1 MPEYHKLSTGPA
13 SLAIWRIGEDE
24 EQLKQYIGGDSFP
37 VLAQFQN
44 EKRRM
49 EWLATRCCLKMLG
62 YNDPIIYAPNKRP
75 ILSSGRVELSI
86 SHSFPMVTV
95 LVSTNF
101 QVGIDIES
109 LDRNYERIADKFL
122 TMGEYTWVNVKDTR
136 QMAIIW
142 CAKEALYKLPG
153 MQGVNS
159 FVDMTVLPI
168 GKPDSHGRFRMRVRV
183 RGIIYSYSLEYLFL
197 PDHLLTWV
205 ASPKNLLLQ
214 ATDKNA

>member
-13 SLAIWRIGEDE
+13 SLAIWKIEEDE

-44 EKRRM
+44 EKRRL
-49 EWLATRCCLKMLG
+49 EWLASRCCLKMLG
-62 YNDPIIYAPNKRP
+62 YNDPIIYARNKRP
-75 ILSSGRVELSI
+75 MLSSGRVELSI
-86 SHSFPMVTV
+86 SHSFPLVTV
-95 LVSTNF
+95 LVSPSF
-101 QVGIDIES
+101 HVGVDIES

-122 TMGEYTWVNVKDTR
+122 TLGEYTWVDVKDTR
-136 QMAIIW
+136 QMAIVW

-159 FVDMTVLPI
+159 FVDMTVLPL
-168 GKPDSHGRFRMRVRV
+168 GKPDAHGRFRMLVRV

-197 PDHLLTWV
+197 PSHLVTWV
-205 ASPKNLLLQ
+205 ASPKHLLQ
-214 ATDKNA
+214 QGAEEHG